1 MRKSGF
7 FPRLAL
13 VNLMRNGRYYGPYL
27 LSCVGVAAMYYILRF
42 LAGHET
48 LKTVR
53 GAMYLQSLSDVGC
66 FVVALFAAVILLY
79 ANSFVMKRRQKELG
93 LYNILGLE
101 KRHIALV
108 MCWETALCTAAVIS
122 GGIVAGI
129 LLSKLM
135 LLVVLRMSRLPVLFG
150 FSVSLPGI
158 AETAVLFAVL
168 MVLTLLQNLFR
179 LYRSRPVELLHSESA
194 GEREP
199 RTKWLLVLIGLA
211 ALLGGYGL
219 SFTMKSSIV
228 AMAFFFPAVALVML
242 GTYCLF
248 TAGSIALLKRLR
260 ANRNFYYQTNHF
272 TAVSGLLYRMKQN
285 AVGLANICIL
295 STMVLV
301 TVSTTICL
309 YVGLDRALDEMF
321 PYDIEF
327 IQDLGNEPV
336 DPMENLREVKAAAV
350 SSGGSTDCR
359 YYTRYGVYCGVRG
372 NEVSLNLD
380 SNCLRTEVEVVT
392 AEDYGRL
399 TGRNI
404 ILAPDE
410 VLACPR
416 NLPNFPVDFTIS
428 AYFSDW
434 PEDTPKETGQG
445 GVTYTFHVREEITE
459 IIHHATASL
468 LGGEDSSLF
477 LVVAD
482 RETAEKIVGLD
493 TSRSFWQ
500 FRIQM
505 NLSGEDYREKLA
517 QTEDL
522 VYRLSLREDGIG
534 FVSKQDQAQEYY
546 AMYGG
551 FLFLGVFL
559 GILFLMTT
567 VLIIYYK
574 QISEGYEDQRR
585 YHICRQVGMTEK
597 EVKASIHS
605 QILLVFF
612 LPLGTAGVHVLAA
625 FPMLSRMLELFNLH
639 NVKLFALCT
648 AGTML
653 AFCFIYALVYGL
665 TASAYDRIVGGETAR

>member
-13 VNLMRNGRYYGPYL
+13 VNLARNGRYYGPYL
-27 LSCVGVAAMYYILRF
+27 LSCGGVAAMYYILRF
-42 LAGHET
+42 LSGHET

-53 GAMYLQSLSDVGC
+53 GAMYLQSLTSVGC

-108 MCWETALCTAAVIS
+108 MCWETLLCAAAVIA
-122 GGIVAGI
+122 GGILAGI

-135 LLVVLRMSRLPVLFG
+135 LLVVLKMSHLPVLFG

-158 AETAVLFAVL
+158 CETAVLFAAL
-168 MVLTLLQNLFR
+168 MALTLLRNLLR
-179 LYRSRPVELLHSESA
+179 LYRSKPVELLHSEHA

-199 RTKWLLVLIGLA
+199 RTKWLLVLTGTVT
-211 ALLGGYGL
+211 LLGGYGL
-219 SFTMKSSIV
+219 SFTVKNPV
-228 AMAFFFPAVALVML
+228 EAMFFFLLAVALVMI

-260 ANRNFYYQTNHF
+260 ANKRFYYRTNHF

-301 TVSTTICL
+301 TVSTTICM
-309 YVGLDRALDEMF
+309 YIGLDRALDEMF

-327 IQDLGNEPV
+327 LQDLDRQPG
-336 DPMENLREVKAAAV
+336 DSMEYLEAVRREAASVGDIQNLRYYN
-350 SSGGSTDCR
+350 R
-359 YYTRYGVYCGVRG
+359 YWVYCGWRSGVL
-372 NEVSLNLD
+372 SLNM
-380 SNCLRTEVEVVT
+380 SPNTQRTLLEVVA
-392 AEDYGRL
+392 AEDYARL
-399 TGRNI
+399 TGRAVS
-404 ILAPDE
+404 LAPGE
-410 VLACPR
+410 VLVHAAG
-416 NLPNFPVDFTIS
+416 LENFSADFRIARYNDEHPAPYIES
-428 AYFSDW
+428 PFDLEGYAFHV
-434 PEDTPKETGQG
+434 QG
-445 GVTYTFHVREEITE
+445 GIPEPIR
-459 IIHHATASL
+459 HATTVL
-468 LGGEDSSLF
+468 LGSEEAELF
-477 LVVAD
+477 LVVSD
-482 RETAEKIVGLD
+482 RETAENLMALD
-493 TSRSFWQ
+493 RERTARQ
-500 FRIQM
+500 FRIQL
-505 NLSGEDYREKLA
+505 NLTGKDYAEKLA

-522 VYRLSLREDGIG
+522 MYRLSLREDGIS
-534 FVSKQDQAQEYY
+534 FNSKQSNAQEFY

-597 EVKASIHS
+597 EVRASIHS

-612 LPLGTAGVHVLAA
+612 LPLGTAGVHAAAA
-625 FPMLSRMLELFNLH
+625 FPMLSRMLTLFNLYD
-639 NVKLFALCT
+639 VKLFALCT

-653 AFCFIYALVYGL
+653 AFCAIYALVYGL
-665 TASAYDRIVGGETAR
+665 TAHTYDHIVGGEAER

>member
-13 VNLMRNGRYYGPYL
+13 VNLTRNGRYYGPYL
-27 LSCVGVAAMYYILRF
+27 LSCGGVAAMYYILRF
-42 LAGHET
+42 LSGHET

-53 GAMYLQSLSDVGC
+53 GAMYLQLLSDLGC

-79 ANSFVMKRRQKELG
+79 ANGFVMKRRQRELG

-101 KRHIALV
+101 KRHIALM
-108 MCWETALCTAAVIS
+108 MCWETLLCTGAVIA
-122 GGIVAGI
+122 GGILAGV

-135 LLVVLRMSRLPVLFG
+135 LLVVLKMSRLPVLFG
-150 FSVSLPGI
+150 FGVSLPGI
-158 AETAVLFAVL
+158 CETAALFAAL
-168 MVLTLLQNLFR
+168 MILTLLRNLFR
-179 LYRSRPVELLHSESA
+179 LYRSKPVELVHSEHA

-219 SFTMKSSIV
+219 SFAVKNPV
-228 AMAFFFPAVALVML
+228 EAMFFFILAVALVMI

-260 ANRNFYYQTNHF
+260 ANRSFYYRTNHF

-301 TVSTTICL
+301 TVSTTICM
-309 YVGLDRALDEMF
+309 YIGLDRALDEMF

-327 IQDLGNEPV
+327 IQDLDRQPGDSMAYLE
-336 DPMENLREVKAAAV
+336 EVRQEADAV
-350 SSGGSTDCR
+350 TEISDLR
-359 YYTRYGVYCGVRG
+359 YYNRYWVYCGWRG
-372 NEVSLNLD
+372 GVLSLNL
-380 SNCLRTEVEVVT
+380 SPNSQRTLVELVT
-392 AEDYGRL
+392 AEDYARL
-399 TGRNI
+399 TGRAVS
-404 ILAPDE
+404 LAPEE
-410 VLACPR
+410 VLVHAAG
-416 NLPNFPVDFTIS
+416 LENFPADFRIARYNDEHDPVFIDSAFDLEGYSFHIQDTVTETI
-428 AYFSDW
+428 
-434 PEDTPKETGQG
+434 
-445 GVTYTFHVREEITE
+445 R
-459 IIHHATASL
+459 HATTSL
-468 LGGEDSSLF
+468 LGSEEAELF
-477 LVVAD
+477 LVVD
-482 RETAEKIVGLD
+482 SRETAEALMAMDKER
-493 TSRSFWQ
+493 TARQ

-505 NLSGEDYREKLA
+505 NLSGQDYAEKLA
-517 QTEDL
+517 QTEDI
-522 VYRLSLREDGIG
+522 VYRLSLRENGIG
-534 FVSKQDQAQEYY
+534 FTSKQDNAQDFY

-585 YHICRQVGMTEK
+585 YHICRQVGMTER

-612 LPLGTAGVHVLAA
+612 LPLGTAGIHVAAA
-625 FPMLSRMLELFNLH
+625 FPMLSRMLTLFNLYD
-639 NVKLFALCT
+639 VKLFALCT
-648 AGTML
+648 AGTLL
-653 AFCFIYALVYGL
+653 AFCAIYALVYGL
-665 TASAYDRIVGGETAR
+665 TASAYDRIVGGGAER

>member
-13 VNLMRNGRYYGPYL
+13 VNLLRNGRYYGPYL
-27 LSCVGVAAMYYILRF
+27 LSCGGVAAMYYILRF
-42 LAGHET
+42 LSGHET

-122 GGIVAGI
+122 GGIAAGI

-135 LLVVLRMSRLPVLFG
+135 LLVVLKMSRLPVLFG

-168 MVLTLLQNLFR
+168 MVLTLFQNLFR

-199 RTKWLLVLIGLA
+199 RTRWLLALIGLA

-309 YVGLDRALDEMF
+309 YVGLDRALEQMF

-327 IQDLGNEPV
+327 LQDLDRQSGDSMAYLEEVRREAASVGEIQDLQYYN
-336 DPMENLREVKAAAV
+336 
-350 SSGGSTDCR
+350 R
-359 YYTRYGVYCGVRG
+359 YWVYCGWRSGVL
-372 NEVSLNLD
+372 SLNM
-380 SNCLRTEVEVVT
+380 SPGTQRTLLEIVA
-392 AEDYGRL
+392 AEDYARL
-399 TGRNI
+399 TGQAVS
-404 ILAPDE
+404 LAPGE
-410 VLACPR
+410 TLVHAVGLE
-416 NLPNFPVDFTIS
+416 NFPMDFRIARFNDEHPAS
-428 AYFSDW
+428 YIESPSDL
-434 PEDTPKETGQG
+434 EG
-445 GVTYTFHVREEITE
+445 YSFHVQGRVTAPIR
-459 IIHHATASL
+459 HATTNL
-468 LGGEDSSLF
+468 LGGEEAELF

-482 RETAEKIVGLD
+482 RETAENLMAMDRDRTG
-493 TSRSFWQ
+493 RQ

-505 NLSGEDYREKLA
+505 NLPGEDYGEKLA

-522 VYRLSLREDGIG
+522 VHRLSLREGGIS
-534 FVSKQDQAQEYY
+534 FVSKQDQAVEYY

-559 GILFLMTT
+559 GLLFLMTT

-639 NVKLFALCT
+639 DVRLFALCT

-653 AFCFIYALVYGL
+653 AFCVIYALVYGL
-665 TASAYDRIVGGETAR
+665 TASAYDRIVGGEARR

>member
-13 VNLMRNGRYYGPYL
+13 VNLARNGRYYGPYL
-27 LSCVGVAAMYYILRF
+27 LSCGGVAAMYYILRF
-42 LAGHET
+42 LSGHET

-53 GAMYLQSLSDVGC
+53 GAMYLQVLSDLGC
-66 FVVALFAAVILLY
+66 GVVALFAAVILLY

-108 MCWETALCTAAVIS
+108 MCWETLLCAAAVIA
-122 GGIVAGI
+122 GGLLAGI

-135 LLVVLRMSRLPVLFG
+135 LLVVLKMSRLPVLFG
-150 FSVSLPGI
+150 FDLSLPGI
-158 AETAVLFAVL
+158 VETAALFAVL
-168 MVLTLLQNLFR
+168 MALTLCRNLFR
-179 LYRSRPVELLHSESA
+179 LYRSRPVELLHGEHA

-199 RTKWLLVLIGLA
+199 RTKWLLVLVGLVTM
-211 ALLGGYGL
+211 LGGYGL
-219 SFTMKSSIV
+219 SFTVKNPV
-228 AMAFFFPAVALVML
+228 EAMAFFILAVALVMI

-260 ANRNFYYQTNHF
+260 ADKNFYYRTNHF

-309 YVGLDRALDEMF
+309 YIGLDRALNEMF

-327 IQDLGNEPV
+327 LQDLDRQPGDSMAYLEEV
-336 DPMENLREVKAAAV
+336 RREAASV
-350 SSGGSTDCR
+350 GEVEDLR
-359 YYTRYGVYCGVRG
+359 YYNRYWVYCGWRDGVL
-372 NEVSLNLD
+372 SLNLGPN
-380 SNCLRTEVEVVT
+380 SQKASVEAVT
-392 AEDYGRL
+392 AEDYARL
-399 TGRNI
+399 TGRAVS
-404 ILAPDE
+404 LAPGE
-410 VLACPR
+410 VLVHTVG
-416 NLPNFPVDFTIS
+416 LGDF
-428 AYFSDW
+428 
-434 PEDTPKETGQG
+434 PEDFR
-445 GVTYTFHVREEITE
+445 VTRYDSESVPPESASPAGLEEYTLHVKGEITDP
-459 IIHHATASL
+459 IHHATTSL
-468 LGGEDSSLF
+468 LGSDETELF
-477 LVVAD
+477 LVLD
-482 RETAEKIVGLD
+482 SRETAEKLMALEPG
-493 TSRSFWQ
+493 RSIRQ

-505 NLSGEDYREKLA
+505 NLTGKDYSEKLA

-522 VYRLSLREDGIG
+522 VYRLSLRADGIG
-534 FVSKQDQAQEYY
+534 FTSKQDQAQDYY

-585 YHICRQVGMTEK
+585 YHICCQVGMTER

-612 LPLGTAGVHVLAA
+612 LPLGTAGIHVAAA
-625 FPMLSRMLELFNLH
+625 FPMLSRMLTLFNLH
-639 NVKLFALCT
+639 DVRLFALCT

-653 AFCFIYALVYGL
+653 VFCAIYALVYGL
-665 TASAYDRIVGGETAR
+665 TATAYDRIVGGEMDH

>member
-7 FPRLAL
+7 FPRL

-53 GAMYLQSLSDVGC
+53 GAMYLQSLSDLGC
-66 FVVALFAAVILLY
+66 VIVALFAAVILLY

-108 MCWETALCTAAVIS
+108 MCWETALCTSAVIA
-122 GGIVAGI
+122 GGILAGI

-135 LLVVLRMSRLPVLFG
+135 LLVVLKMSHLPVLFG

-158 AETAVLFAVL
+158 CQTAVLFAVL

-179 LYRSRPVELLHSESA
+179 LYRSRPVELLHSEHA

-248 TAGSIALLKRLR
+248 TAGSIALKRLR

-327 IQDLGNEPV
+327 LQDLDRQSGDSMSYLEEV
-336 DPMENLREVKAAAV
+336 RREAASVGEIQNLQYYN
-350 SSGGSTDCR
+350 R
-359 YYTRYGVYCGVRG
+359 YWVYCGWRNGVL
-372 NEVSLNLD
+372 SLNM
-380 SNCLRTEVEVVT
+380 SPGTQRTLLEIVT
-392 AEDYGRL
+392 AEDYARL
-399 TGRNI
+399 TGQAVS
-404 ILAPDE
+404 LAPGE
-410 VLACPR
+410 ALVHAVGLE
-416 NLPNFPVDFTIS
+416 NFPMDFRIARFNDEHPAS
-428 AYFSDW
+428 YIESPSDL
-434 PEDTPKETGQG
+434 EG
-445 GVTYTFHVREEITE
+445 YSFHVQGEITDP
-459 IIHHATASL
+459 IRHATTTL
-468 LGGEDSSLF
+468 LGGEEAELF

-482 RETAEKIVGLD
+482 RETAENLMAMDRDRTG
-493 TSRSFWQ
+493 RQ

-522 VYRLSLREDGIG
+522 VYRLSLREGGIS

>member
-13 VNLMRNGRYYGPYL
+13 VNLARNGRYYGPYL
-27 LSCVGVAAMYYILRF
+27 LSCGGVA
-42 LAGHET
+42 AGHET

-108 MCWETALCTAAVIS
+108 MCWETLLCAAAVIV
-122 GGIVAGI
+122 GGILAGI

-135 LLVVLRMSRLPVLFG
+135 LLVVLKMSRLPVLFG
-150 FSVSLPGI
+150 FSISLPGVCQ
-158 AETAVLFAVL
+158 TAVLFAAL
-168 MVLTLLQNLFR
+168 MSLTLCRNLFQ
-179 LYRSRPVELLHSESA
+179 LYRSKPVELLHSEHT

-228 AMAFFFPAVALVML
+228 AMAFFFPAVALVMV

-260 ANRNFYYQTNHF
+260 ANRDFYYKTNHF

-309 YVGLDRALDEMF
+309 YIGLDRAMDEMF

-327 IQDLGNEPV
+327 LQDLDRQPGDSMSYLEEVRREAASEGEIQDLQYYN
-336 DPMENLREVKAAAV
+336 
-350 SSGGSTDCR
+350 R
-359 YYTRYGVYCGVRG
+359 YWVYCGWRNGVL
-372 NEVSLNLD
+372 SLNM
-380 SNCLRTEVEVVT
+380 SPGTQRTLLEIVT
-392 AEDYGRL
+392 AEDYARL
-399 TGRNI
+399 TGRAVS
-404 ILAPDE
+404 LAPGE
-410 VLACPR
+410 ALVHVVGLE
-416 NLPNFPVDFTIS
+416 NFPADFRIARFNDEHPAS
-428 AYFSDW
+428 YIESPSDL
-434 PEDTPKETGQG
+434 EG
-445 GVTYTFHVREEITE
+445 YSFHVQGEITDP
-459 IIHHATASL
+459 IRHATTIL
-468 LGGEDSSLF
+468 LSNEEAELF

-482 RETAEKIVGLD
+482 QETAENLMAMDRDRTG
-493 TSRSFWQ
+493 RQ
-500 FRIQM
+500 FRVQM
-505 NLSGEDYREKLA
+505 NLPGEDYREKLA

-522 VYRLSLREDGIG
+522 VYRLSLREGGIS
-534 FVSKQDQAQEYY
+534 FVSKQEQAVEYY

-639 NVKLFALCT
+639 NVRLFALCT

-653 AFCFIYALVYGL
+653 AFCVIYALVYGL
-665 TASAYDRIVGGETAR
+665 TAHAYDRIVGSEAGR

>member
-13 VNLMRNGRYYGPYL
+13 VNLARNGRYYGPYL
-27 LSCVGVAAMYYILRF
+27 LSCGGVAAMYYILRF
-42 LAGHET
+42 LSGHET
-48 LKTVR
+48 LKSVR
-53 GAMYLQSLSDVGC
+53 GAVYLQSLTSVGC

-108 MCWETALCTAAVIS
+108 MCWETVLSAAAVIA
-122 GGIVAGI
+122 GGILAGI

-135 LLVVLRMSRLPVLFG
+135 LLVVLKMSHLPVLFG

-158 AETAVLFAVL
+158 CETAVLFAVL
-168 MVLTLLQNLFR
+168 MALTLLRNLFR
-179 LYRSRPVELLHSESA
+179 LYRSKPVELLHGEHA

-199 RTKWLLVLIGLA
+199 RTKWLLVLIGLVT
-211 ALLGGYGL
+211 LLGGYGL
-219 SFTMKSSIV
+219 SFTIKNPV
-228 AMAFFFPAVALVML
+228 EAMLFFILAVALVMI

-260 ANRNFYYQTNHF
+260 ANKNFYYKTNHF

-301 TVSTTICL
+301 TVSTTICM
-309 YVGLDRALDEMF
+309 YIGLDRALDEMF

-327 IQDLGNEPV
+327 LQDLDRQSG
-336 DPMENLREVKAAAV
+336 DSMEYLEEVRREAASV
-350 SSGGSTDCR
+350 GELQDLR
-359 YYTRYGVYCGVRG
+359 YYNRYWVYCGWRSGVL
-372 NEVSLNLD
+372 SLNM
-380 SNCLRTEVEVVT
+380 SPSTQRTLLEVVT
-392 AEDYGRL
+392 AEDYARL
-399 TGRNI
+399 TGRAVS
-404 ILAPDE
+404 LAPDE
-410 VLACPR
+410 VLVHAAG
-416 NLPNFPVDFTIS
+416 LENFPAEFRIARYNDEHPASYIESPFDLEGYAFRV
-428 AYFSDW
+428 
-434 PEDTPKETGQG
+434 QG
-445 GVTYTFHVREEITE
+445 EITE
-459 IIHHATASL
+459 PIRHATTTL
-468 LGGEDSSLF
+468 LGSEEAELF

-482 RETAEKIVGLD
+482 RETAENLMALD
-493 TSRSFWQ
+493 RERTARQ
-500 FRIQM
+500 FRIQL
-505 NLSGEDYREKLA
+505 NLTGKNYAEKLA

-522 VYRLSLREDGIG
+522 VHRLSLREGGIG
-534 FVSKQDQAQEYY
+534 FTSKQDNAQEFY

-597 EVKASIHS
+597 EVRASIHS

-612 LPLGTAGVHVLAA
+612 LPLGTAGVHAAAA
-625 FPMLSRMLELFNLH
+625 FPMLSCMLTLFNLYD
-639 NVKLFALCT
+639 VKLFALCT
-648 AGTML
+648 AGTLL
-653 AFCFIYALVYGL
+653 AFCAIYALVYGL
-665 TASAYDRIVGGETAR
+665 TASAYDRIVGGEAER

>member
-13 VNLMRNGRYYGPYL
+13 VSLLRNGRYYGPYL
-27 LSCVGVAAMYYILRF
+27 LSCGGVAAMYYILRF

-53 GAMYLQSLSDVGC
+53 GAMYLQVLSDIGC
-66 FVVALFAAVILLY
+66 GVVALFAAVILLY

-108 MCWETALCTAAVIS
+108 MCWETVLCAAAVIA
-122 GGIVAGI
+122 GGLLAGI

-158 AETAVLFAVL
+158 CETAGLFAAL
-168 MVLTLLQNLFR
+168 MALTLCRNLFR
-179 LYRSRPVELLHSESA
+179 LYRSRPVELLHSEHA

-199 RTKWLLVLIGLA
+199 RTKWLLVVMGLA
-211 ALLGGYGL
+211 TMLGGYGL
-219 SFTMKSSIV
+219 SFTVKNPV
-228 AMAFFFPAVALVML
+228 EAMAFFILAVALVMI

-260 ANRNFYYQTNHF
+260 ANRSFYYKTNHF

-309 YVGLDRALDEMF
+309 YIGLDRALDEMF

-327 IQDLGNEPV
+327 LQDLDRQPG
-336 DPMENLREVKAAAV
+336 DSMEYLEEVRREAASV
-350 SSGGSTDCR
+350 GEGEDLR
-359 YYTRYGVYCGVRG
+359 YYTRYWVYCGWRDGVL
-372 NEVSLNLD
+372 SLNL
-380 SNCLRTEVEVVT
+380 SPNSRRTLVEIVT
-392 AEDYGRL
+392 AEDYARR
-399 TGRNI
+399 TGRAVS
-404 ILAPDE
+404 LAPGE
-410 VLACPR
+410 VLVHSR
-416 NLPNFPVDFTIS
+416 GLESFPADFRIARYNDEHDPAVIS
-428 AYFSDW
+428 SAFDLEGYS
-434 PEDTPKETGQG
+434 
-445 GVTYTFHVREEITE
+445 FHVRGGLTE
-459 IIHHATASL
+459 TIRHAATNL
-468 LGGEDSSLF
+468 LGSEEAELF
-477 LVVAD
+477 LVVD
-482 RETAEKIVGLD
+482 SRETAEALMALD
-493 TSRSFWQ
+493 RDRSARQ
-500 FRIQM
+500 FRIQI
-505 NLSGEDYREKLA
+505 NLTGKDYGEKLA

-522 VYRLSLREDGIG
+522 VYRLSLRKDGIG
-534 FVSKQDQAQEYY
+534 FISKQDQAQEYY

-597 EVKASIHS
+597 EVRASIHS

-612 LPLGTAGVHVLAA
+612 LPLGTAGVHVAAA
-625 FPMLSRMLELFNLH
+625 FPMLSRMLELFNLYD
-639 NVKLFALCT
+639 VGLFALCT

-653 AFCFIYALVYGL
+653 AFCAIYALVYGL
-665 TASAYDRIVGGETAR
+665 TASAYDRIVGGEAER

>member
-13 VNLMRNGRYYGPYL
+13 VNLARNGRYYGPYL
-27 LSCVGVAAMYYILRF
+27 LSCGGVAAMYYILRF
-42 LAGHET
+42 LSGHET

-53 GAMYLQSLSDVGC
+53 GAVYLQSLTSVGC

-108 MCWETALCTAAVIS
+108 MCWETVLCAAAVIA
-122 GGIVAGI
+122 GGILAGI

-135 LLVVLRMSRLPVLFG
+135 LLVVLKMSHLPVLFG

-158 AETAVLFAVL
+158 CETAVLFAAL
-168 MVLTLLQNLFR
+168 TALTLLRNLLR
-179 LYRSRPVELLHSESA
+179 LYRSKPVELLHSEHA

-199 RTKWLLVLIGLA
+199 RTKWLLVLTGTVT
-211 ALLGGYGL
+211 LLGGYGL
-219 SFTMKSSIV
+219 SFTVKNPV
-228 AMAFFFPAVALVML
+228 EAMFFFILAVALVMI

-260 ANRNFYYQTNHF
+260 ANKRFYYRTNHF

-301 TVSTTICL
+301 TVSTTICM
-309 YVGLDRALDEMF
+309 YIGLDRALDEMF

-327 IQDLGNEPV
+327 LQDLDRQPG
-336 DPMENLREVKAAAV
+336 DSMEYLEEVRREAASVGDIQNLRYYN
-350 SSGGSTDCR
+350 R
-359 YYTRYGVYCGVRG
+359 YWVYCGWRSGVL
-372 NEVSLNLD
+372 SLNM
-380 SNCLRTEVEVVT
+380 SPNTQRTLLEVVA
-392 AEDYGRL
+392 AEDYARL
-399 TGRNI
+399 TGRAVS
-404 ILAPDE
+404 LAPGQVLVHAAGLENFSADFRIARYNDE
-410 VLACPR
+410 HPASYIESPFDLEGYA
-416 NLPNFPVDFTIS
+416 
-428 AYFSDW
+428 
-434 PEDTPKETGQG
+434 
-445 GVTYTFHVREEITE
+445 FHVQGEIPE
-459 IIHHATASL
+459 PIHHATTAL
-468 LGGEDSSLF
+468 LGSEEAELF
-477 LVVAD
+477 LVVSD
-482 RETAEKIVGLD
+482 RETAENLMALD
-493 TSRSFWQ
+493 RERTARQ
-500 FRIQM
+500 FRIQL
-505 NLSGEDYREKLA
+505 NLTGKDYAEKLA

-534 FVSKQDQAQEYY
+534 FTSKQSNAQEFY

-597 EVKASIHS
+597 EVRASIHS

-612 LPLGTAGVHVLAA
+612 LPLGTAGVHAAAA
-625 FPMLSRMLELFNLH
+625 FPMLSRMLTLFNLYD
-639 NVKLFALCT
+639 VKLFALCT

-653 AFCFIYALVYGL
+653 AFCAIYALVYGL
-665 TASAYDRIVGGETAR
+665 TAHTYDHIVGGEAER

>member
-13 VNLMRNGRYYGPYL
+13 VNLARNGRYYGPYL
-27 LSCVGVAAMYYILRF
+27 LSCGGVAAMYYILRF
-42 LAGHET
+42 LSGHET
-48 LKTVR
+48 LETVR
-53 GAMYLQSLSDVGC
+53 GAMYLQSLSTMGC

-79 ANSFVMKRRQKELG
+79 ANGFVMKRRQRELG

-108 MCWETALCTAAVIS
+108 MCWETLLCAGAVIA
-122 GGIVAGI
+122 GGILLGI

-135 LLVVLRMSRLPVLFG
+135 LLVVLKMSHLPVLFG

-158 AETAVLFAVL
+158 CETAALFAAL
-168 MVLTLLQNLFR
+168 MALTLVKNLFQ
-179 LYRSRPVELLHSESA
+179 LYRSRPVELLHSQSA

-199 RTKWLLVLIGLA
+199 RTKWLLALTGLA

-219 SFTMKSSIV
+219 SFAVKNPV
-228 AMAFFFPAVALVML
+228 EAVFFFILAVGLVMI

-248 TAGSIALLKRLR
+248 AAGSIAVLKRLR
-260 ANRNFYYQTNHF
+260 ANKRFYYQTRHF

-309 YVGLDRALDEMF
+309 YIGLDRALDEMF

-327 IQDLGNEPV
+327 IQDLDRQPG
-336 DPMENLREVKAAAV
+336 DSMEYLEEVRREAASV
-350 SSGGSTDCR
+350 GEIQDLR
-359 YYTRYGVYCGVRG
+359 YYSRYWVYCGWRNGVLSM
-372 NEVSLNLD
+372 NMSP
-380 SNCLRTEVEVVT
+380 STQRTLVEVVT
-392 AEDYGRL
+392 AEDYARL
-399 TGRNI
+399 TGRAVA
-404 ILAPDE
+404 LAPGE
-410 VLACPR
+410 VLVHTVG
-416 NLPNFPVDFTIS
+416 LENFPADFQI
-428 AYFSDW
+428 ARFNDEYPRELIEDPSDL
-434 PEDTPKETGQG
+434 EG
-445 GVTYTFHVREEITE
+445 YAFHVQGEFTDPIR
-459 IIHHATASL
+459 HATTNL
-468 LGGEDSSLF
+468 LGGEEAELF
-477 LVVAD
+477 LVVDSPETAD
-482 RETAEKIVGLD
+482 RLMALEPGRTA
-493 TSRSFWQ
+493 RQ

-505 NLSGEDYREKLA
+505 NLPGKDYTEKLA
-517 QTEDL
+517 QTEDI
-522 VYRLSLREDGIG
+522 VYRLSLRENGIG
-534 FVSKQDQAQEYY
+534 FTSKQDNAQDFY

-585 YHICRQVGMTEK
+585 YRICRQVGMTEK

-612 LPLGTAGVHVLAA
+612 LPLGTAGIHTAAA
-625 FPMLSRMLELFNLH
+625 FPMLSRMLTLFNLYD
-639 NVKLFALCT
+639 VKLFALCT
-648 AGTML
+648 AGTLL
-653 AFCFIYALVYGL
+653 AFCAIYALVYGL
-665 TASAYDRIVGGETAR
+665 TAHAYDRIVGGEAER

>member
-13 VNLMRNGRYYGPYL
+13 VNLARNGRYYGPYL
-27 LSCVGVAAMYYILRF
+27 LSCGGVAAMYYILRF
-42 LAGHET
+42 LSGHET

-53 GAMYLQSLSDVGC
+53 GAMYLQSLSDLGC
-66 FVVALFAAVILLY
+66 VVVALFAAVILLY
-79 ANSFVMKRRQKELG
+79 ANSFVMKRRQRELG

-108 MCWETALCTAAVIS
+108 MCWETLLCAAAVIA
-122 GGIVAGI
+122 GGLLAGI

-135 LLVVLRMSRLPVLFG
+135 LLVVLKMSRLPVLFG
-150 FSVSLPGI
+150 FDLSLPGI
-158 AETAVLFAVL
+158 VETAVLFAVL
-168 MVLTLLQNLFR
+168 MALTLCRNLFR
-179 LYRSRPVELLHSESA
+179 LYRSRPVELLHGEHA

-199 RTKWLLVLIGLA
+199 RTKWLLVLVGLVTM
-211 ALLGGYGL
+211 LGGYGL
-219 SFTMKSSIV
+219 SFTVKNSV
-228 AMAFFFPAVALVML
+228 EAMAFFILAVALVMI

-260 ANRNFYYQTNHF
+260 ADKNFYYRTNHF

-309 YVGLDRALDEMF
+309 YIGLDRALNEMF

-327 IQDLGNEPV
+327 LQDLDRQPGDSMAYLEEV
-336 DPMENLREVKAAAV
+336 RREAASVGEAE
-350 SSGGSTDCR
+350 DLR
-359 YYTRYGVYCGVRG
+359 YYNRYWVYCGWRDGVL
-372 NEVSLNLD
+372 SLNLGPN
-380 SNCLRTEVEVVT
+380 SQKASVEAVT
-392 AEDYGRL
+392 AEDYARL
-399 TGRNI
+399 TGRAVS
-404 ILAPDE
+404 LAPGE
-410 VLACPR
+410 VLVHTVG
-416 NLPNFPVDFTIS
+416 LGDF
-428 AYFSDW
+428 
-434 PEDTPKETGQG
+434 PEDFR
-445 GVTYTFHVREEITE
+445 VTRYDSESVPPESASPAGFEEYTLHVKGEITDP
-459 IIHHATASL
+459 IHHATTSL
-468 LGGEDSSLF
+468 LGSDETELF
-477 LVVAD
+477 LVLD
-482 RETAEKIVGLD
+482 SRETAEKLMALEPG
-493 TSRSFWQ
+493 RSIRQ

-505 NLSGEDYREKLA
+505 NLTGKDYSEKLA

-522 VYRLSLREDGIG
+522 VYRLSLRADGIG
-534 FVSKQDQAQEYY
+534 FTSKQDQAQDYY

-585 YHICRQVGMTEK
+585 YHICRQVGMTER

-612 LPLGTAGVHVLAA
+612 LPLGTAGIHVAAA
-625 FPMLSRMLELFNLH
+625 FPMLSRMLTLFNLH
-639 NVKLFALCT
+639 DVRLFALCT

-653 AFCFIYALVYGL
+653 VFCAIYALVYGL
-665 TASAYDRIVGGETAR
+665 TATAYDRIVGGEMDH

>member
-13 VNLMRNGRYYGPYL
+13 VNLARNGRYYGPYL
-27 LSCVGVAAMYYILRF
+27 LSCGGVAAMYYILRF
-42 LAGHET
+42 LSGHET

-108 MCWETALCTAAVIS
+108 MCWETLLCAAAVIV
-122 GGIVAGI
+122 GGILAGI

-135 LLVVLRMSRLPVLFG
+135 LLVVLKMSRLPVLFG
-150 FSVSLPGI
+150 FSISLPGVCQ
-158 AETAVLFAVL
+158 TAVLFAAL
-168 MVLTLLQNLFR
+168 MSLTLCRNLFQ
-179 LYRSRPVELLHSESA
+179 LYRSKPVELLHSEHT

-228 AMAFFFPAVALVML
+228 AMAFFFPAVALVMV

-260 ANRNFYYQTNHF
+260 ANRDFYYKTNHF

-309 YVGLDRALDEMF
+309 YIGLDRAMDEMF

-327 IQDLGNEPV
+327 LQDLDRQPGDSMSYLEEVRREAASEGEIQDLQYYN
-336 DPMENLREVKAAAV
+336 
-350 SSGGSTDCR
+350 R
-359 YYTRYGVYCGVRG
+359 YWVYCGWRNGVL
-372 NEVSLNLD
+372 SLNM
-380 SNCLRTEVEVVT
+380 SPGTQRTLLEIVT
-392 AEDYGRL
+392 AEDYARL
-399 TGRNI
+399 TGRAFS
-404 ILAPDE
+404 LAPGE
-410 VLACPR
+410 ALVHVVGLE
-416 NLPNFPVDFTIS
+416 NFPADFRIARFNDEHPAS
-428 AYFSDW
+428 YIESPSDL
-434 PEDTPKETGQG
+434 EG
-445 GVTYTFHVREEITE
+445 YSFHVQGEITDP
-459 IIHHATASL
+459 IRHATTIL
-468 LGGEDSSLF
+468 LSNEEAELF

-482 RETAEKIVGLD
+482 QETAENLMAMDRDRTG
-493 TSRSFWQ
+493 RQ
-500 FRIQM
+500 FRVQM
-505 NLSGEDYREKLA
+505 NLPGEDYREKLA

-522 VYRLSLREDGIG
+522 VYRLSLREGGIS
-534 FVSKQDQAQEYY
+534 FVSKQEQAVEYY

-639 NVKLFALCT
+639 NVRLFALCT

-665 TASAYDRIVGGETAR
+665 TASAYDRIVGGGTVR